1 MSEKERMTE
10 RELLALAVSRNTSA
24 EKLSELAKEN
34 SWDVRKL
41 VAGNPNTS
49 TDVLIKLSEDE
60 DWDVREEVARNPNT
74 PINVLNMLSKD
85 SNWHVRKMANDKLA
99 IRKK

>member
-1 MSEKERMTE
+1 MSENERMAE

-41 VAGNPNTS
+41 VAVCLHKG
-49 TDVLIKLSEDE
+49 LEKE
-60 DWDVREEVARNPNT
+60 RQR
-74 PINVLNMLSKD
+74 
-85 SNWHVRKMANDKLA
+85 
-99 IRKK
+99 